1 MKALTELD
9 SYWKRVYEQAD
20 MTAAQNKK
28 LMREKSK
35 RESALKEAV
44 AQGESL
50 KSDNA
55 ALSRERN
62 KLAAENRYLRKM
74 LRMYLYPAV
83 ANEILIEEGELTEPD
98 IRATDKA
105 VLDMTEFSAPLSL
118 RESVAADI
126 QVQSEE
132 DELLDRMWRECD
144 E

>member
-1 MKALTELD
+1 
-9 SYWKRVYEQAD
+9 
-20 MTAAQNKK
+20 
-28 LMREKSK
+28 
-35 RESALKEAV
+35 
-44 AQGESL
+44 
-50 KSDNA
+50 
-55 ALSRERN
+55 
-62 KLAAENRYLRKM
+62 M

-83 ANEILIEEGELTEPD
+83 ANEILIVEGELTEPD